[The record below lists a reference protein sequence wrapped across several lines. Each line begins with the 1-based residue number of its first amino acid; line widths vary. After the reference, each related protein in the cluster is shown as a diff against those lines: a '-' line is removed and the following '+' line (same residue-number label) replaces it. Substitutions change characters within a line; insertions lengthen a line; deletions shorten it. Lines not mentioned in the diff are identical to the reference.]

1 MTFRLLCLLA
11 ALLLPGFGQGPE
23 RGMVVA
29 QERLAAEAGAQAL
42 RDGGNAVDAAVATAF
57 ALAVTHPI
65 AGNLGGGGFLL
76 SRDPGGSAEF
86 LDFRERAP
94 AAAHPRMFLL
104 DGTYDSRVHHDS
116 LVAVG
121 VPGTV
126 AGLHLAWTRHGKL
139 PWRRL
144 LAPAIELAR
153 KGITVTPNLAR
164 SLQAFLPEFAQHP
177 PTLAQFSRGGK
188 PLVAGE
194 RLRQPALAATIER
207 IAQQGPRDF
216 YRGRTARLLVA
227 AVARGGGLIKAQDL
241 RDYRA
246 VVREPLRGSYR
257 GLEVLTAAPPSGG
270 GVVLLEVLNLLEGED
285 LKRMGADSAEFIHLA
300 AEAMRR
306 AFADRA
312 RWIGD
317 PDFVRDIPLQRLL
330 AKDYAAELRRGI
342 RRDRAS
348 TSDPERFDWPAES
361 KETTHLSA
369 VDRSG
374 WAVSLTYTLEDN
386 YGVKRIVPGAGFLLN
401 NEMGDFNAGPGIT
414 DRKGR
419 VGTAPNL
426 AAPGKRML
434 SSMAPTL
441 LDRDGRVAMVTG
453 SPGGRTIPNTVLET
467 ILGVV
472 DFGLDAQAAVDAPR
486 FHHQWLPDRILVELG
501 ALAPAVR
508 SRLEQKGHAVVERPL
523 AGPHEGPFQ
532 GSAQVIVV
540 RDGKAQGAADRKRS
554 PDSAAVAE

>member
-1 MTFRLLCLLA
+1 MIFRILCLLA
-11 ALLLPGFGQGPE
+11 ALLPGFGQGLD

-29 QERLAAEAGAQAL
+29 QERLAAEAGAQVL

-76 SRDPGGSAEF
+76 SRDPGGAAEF

-94 AAAHPRMFLL
+94 AAAHPRMFLV
-104 DGTYDSRVHHDS
+104 DDQYDSRIHHDS
-116 LVAVG
+116 LVSVG

-126 AGLHLAWTRHGKL
+126 AGLHLAWKRHGKL

-144 LAPAIELAR
+144 LKPAVELAR

-164 SLQAFLPEFAQHP
+164 SLQAFLPDFAPHP

-188 PLVAGE
+188 PLAAGDL
-194 RLRQPALAATIER
+194 LRQPELAATLER
-207 IAQQGPRDF
+207 IARRGPRDF

-227 AVARGGGLIKAQDL
+227 EMARGGGLIKARDL
-241 RDYRA
+241 RDYRPLI
-246 VVREPLRGSYR
+246 RKPLRGSYR
-257 GLEVLTAAPPSGG
+257 GMEVLTAAPPSGG
-270 GVVLLEVLNLLEGED
+270 GAVLLEVLNILEGED
-285 LKRMGADSAEFIHLA
+285 PKRMGADSAGFIHLA

-317 PDFVRDIPLQRLL
+317 PDFVRDMPLERLL
-330 AKDYAAELRRGI
+330 AKGYAAELRRGI
-342 RRDRAS
+342 RLERAS
-348 TSDPERFDWPAES
+348 VSDPARFDWPAES
-361 KETTHLSA
+361 KETTHLSV

-401 NEMGDFNAGPGIT
+401 NEMGDFNAGPGLT

-419 VGTAPNL
+419 VGTEPNL

-441 LDRDGRVAMVTG
+441 LVRDGRVFMVTG
-453 SPGGRTIPNTVLET
+453 SPGGRTIPNTVLRT

-486 FHHQWLPDRILVELG
+486 IHHQWLPDRILVEQG
-501 ALAPAVR
+501 ALAPGIR
-508 SRLEQKGHAVVERPL
+508 SRLEQMGHTVVERPL

-532 GSAQVIVV
+532 GSAQVILV
-540 RDGKAQGAADRKRS
+540 RDRKVQGAADRKRS
-554 PDSAAVAE
+554 ADATAVSE